1 MYTVVETLS
10 SLNITFP
17 ILYSSEF
24 RWQEI
29 TTPSSFSRTEIHSGN
44 CAFHPHPSVAMVIVS
59 FPPED
64 ENLRV
69 FSLALILVAYPIC
82 LMTTCASCLPL

>member
-17 ILYSSEF
+17 VRYSAEF

-29 TTPSSFSRTEIHSGN
+29 TMPSTLSRTEIHSGN

-64 ENLRV
+64 EIFRV
-69 FSLALILVAYPIC
+69 FSLALILVAYPSC
-82 LMTTCASCLPL
+82 LMTTCASC